1 VAGVAALF
9 AALAVGAAVGR
20 AESDAPIAI
29 HPAIGDTLDAR
40 EAARFGLFADEPGLR
55 AAVLLPAPWGG
66 YLARLTLDTP
76 TGPVTRERNVR
87 TAMLREWRER
97 MTRLLEAP
105 AATVTPAV
113 EVAVADTTAVPP
125 PGAPAGGDSLTVAA
139 DSLAAPAPAPAP
151 ALFARPRVWPEVPLP
166 ASRPAPPGLGIV
178 PPGATA
184 PVAARWLVTAGL
196 GYRHCGSAFNR
207 FFTDMGQIEV
217 AVTHRIGRTFQP
229 YAAFVYGFGDIQ
241 DDFEAVSE
249 NGRSSLYALE
259 MGLLA
264 RAPVSRRAHA
274 YVGLGGGYYMRS
286 LRWGGEQFLG
296 SDGYMYG
303 GTLVLE
309 LQDWGGSARVGLQL
323 ALPATGK
330 EKKERLLD
338 FQLRLEEY
346 ARSSFEPF
354 GADSDFRAVGRDRWI
369 ALSVSLLTGL

>member
-1 VAGVAALF
+1 MVVVAAL
-9 AALAVGAAVGR
+9 LAVLPGGVAVGR
-20 AESDAPIAI
+20 AEPETPVAF

-76 TGPVTRERNVR
+76 AGPVTRERNVP

-97 MTRLLEAP
+97 VTRLLAAP
-105 AATVTPAV
+105 VVAAAPVDTAAASPAG
-113 EVAVADTTAVPP
+113 A
-125 PGAPAGGDSLTVAA
+125 APAGGDSLTVAA
-139 DSLAAPAPAPAP
+139 DSAIAPAATPAPATP
-151 ALFARPRVWPEVPLP
+151 ARPRVWPEVPLP
-166 ASRPAPPGLGIV
+166 APRPGPPGLGLA
-178 PPGATA
+178 PPVVAA
-184 PVAARWLVTAGL
+184 PVPARWLVTAGL
-196 GYRHCGSAFNR
+196 GYRHCASDFNT

-217 AVTHRIGRTFQP
+217 AVSRRIGGTFQP
-229 YAAFVYGFGDIQ
+229 YASFVYGFGDIQ

-249 NGRSSLYALE
+249 NGRSALYALE
-259 MGLLA
+259 LGLLA

-286 LRWGGEQFLG
+286 LRWGGEEFLG
-296 SDGYMYG
+296 TDGYMYG

-309 LQDWGGSARVGLQL
+309 LQDWGGSVRVGLQL
-323 ALPATGK
+323 ALPPAGK
-330 EKKERLLD
+330 GKKERLLD

-354 GADSDFRAVGRDRWI
+354 DDDSGFSVAGRDRWI
-369 ALSVSLLTGL
+369 AFSVSLLTGL

>member
-1 VAGVAALF
+1 MAGVAALF

-29 HPAIGDTLDAR
+29 HSAIGDTLDAR

-55 AAVLLPAPWGG
+55 TAVLLPALWGG

-76 TGPVTRERNVR
+76 AGPVTRERNVP

-97 MTRLLEAP
+97 VTRLLEAP
-105 AATVTPAV
+105 AATATPAV
-113 EVAVADTTAVPP
+113 AVAVVDTTAVPP
-125 PGAPAGGDSLTVAA
+125 AGAAPAGGDSLTVAA
-139 DSLAAPAPAPAP
+139 DSLAAPAPAP

-166 ASRPAPPGLGIV
+166 ASRPSPPGLGIV

-184 PVAARWLVTAGL
+184 PVVARWLVTAGL
-196 GYRHCGSAFNR
+196 GYRHCGSDFNR

-249 NGRSSLYALE
+249 NGRSALYALE

-274 YVGLGGGYYMRS
+274 YFGLGGGYYMRS

-296 SDGYMYG
+296 SDGYLYG
-303 GTLVLE
+303 GTIVLE

-323 ALPATGK
+323 ALPASGK

-354 GADSDFRAVGRDRWI
+354 GADSDFKAVGRDRWI